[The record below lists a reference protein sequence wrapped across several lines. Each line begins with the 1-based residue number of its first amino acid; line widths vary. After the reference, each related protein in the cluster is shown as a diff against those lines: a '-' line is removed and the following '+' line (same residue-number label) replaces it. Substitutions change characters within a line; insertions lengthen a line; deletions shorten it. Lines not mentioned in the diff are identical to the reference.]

1 MRQSFLSAA
10 NAAIGISKL
19 RGTSLDQTTEKES
32 KTAAA
37 LAQAP
42 AEQVLILVSFVVQGS
57 TSLTFYLKLLRA
69 QIPKAQKDK
78 GELTVFFT
86 LLGSA
91 LCKMLVKST
100 PSRLNRSKH
109 Q

>member
-1 MRQSFLSAA
+1 MRQSFFSAA

-69 QIPKAQKDK
+69 QIPKAQKESD
-78 GELTVFFT
+78 TFT
-86 LLGSA
+86 EF
-91 LCKMLVKST
+91 LCFWDLHTLKLQANRLVKST
-100 PSRLNRSKH
+100 PDVAN
-109 Q
+109 